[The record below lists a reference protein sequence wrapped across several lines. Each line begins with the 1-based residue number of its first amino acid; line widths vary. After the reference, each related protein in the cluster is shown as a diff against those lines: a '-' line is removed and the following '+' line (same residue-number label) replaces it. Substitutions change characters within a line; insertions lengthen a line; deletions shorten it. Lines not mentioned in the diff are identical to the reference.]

1 MDLMNERMQGG
12 GKRRRSK
19 STKKRMHSK
28 KGKTHRVKKHSG
40 RRRHGGSSEM
50 LVPLA
55 LLGLNQYAKHKYG
68 RPGSKRS
75 KSTRKRRSRKN

>member
-1 MDLMNERMQGG
+1 MFDMNASMSGG
-12 GKRRRSK
+12 RRRRSK

-40 RRRHGGSSEM
+40 RRRRGGSSEM

-55 LLGLNQYAKHKYG
+55 LLGINQYAKHKYG
-68 RPGSKRS
+68 IPGSKRS
-75 KSTRKRRSRKN
+75 KSTRKIRSRKN